1 VLLAA
6 GLRTAYAVVFE
17 INTVYTRVFVHF
29 YDGASISISRSN
41 KIHLCQG
48 DVNAGMQGRGHAG
61 TNIPYYIQYKACK
74 RGNYVYGKRQ
84 EDNNK
89 RSYR

>member
-48 DVNAGMQGRGHAG
+48 DVNAGMQGCSDAVTQGIPRGGCPAQSEAHSAG
-61 TNIPYYIQYKACK
+61 ALLP
-74 RGNYVYGKRQ
+74 V
-84 EDNNK
+84 
-89 RSYR
+89 

>member
-61 TNIPYYIQYKACK
+61 NTPGGLSSTE
-74 RGNYVYGKRQ
+74 RGTLGRGFVASMRREN
-84 EDNNK
+84 
-89 RSYR
+89 